1 LGKKLIAKA
10 IFTSFGTR
18 MDNARDALF
27 AGRSALMSPS
37 GYGEIVE
44 NQEPEKILAKGNEA
58 IAMAAID
65 SGCLLY
71 FGYPIT
77 PQNDIPEYL
86 SKHLPALGG
95 EFIQAE
101 SEIASINLLLGASAT
116 GARAMTS
123 SSSPGI
129 SLMQEG
135 ISYMAGSEL
144 PGLIV
149 NISRSGPGLGGISP
163 SQGDYFQATRGGG
176 HGDYRM
182 IVLAPS
188 SVQEMYDLTC
198 LAFDL
203 SDKYR
208 NPAMIL
214 GDALIGQMK
223 EPLLRKKSVRM
234 NLPPKDWALTGAKG
248 RKANRL
254 KSLYL
259 QDGELSEHNWK
270 LHHKYEQMKK
280 EEVSFESFLT
290 EDAKLIVAAFGSMA
304 RVSKTS
310 VELAREEG
318 MKVGLLRPITL
329 FPFPEK
335 ALDDLSR
342 RVKRFLTV
350 ELNTGQ
356 MVEDVKLSAER
367 DAQLYFYGRPPG
379 SLPSPEEV
387 LEEIKK
393 VYEEAPNAKHQIPNK
408 FQ

>member
-1 LGKKLIAKA
+1 
-10 IFTSFGTR
+10 
-18 MDNARDALF
+18 MDNARDVLF
-27 AGRSALMSPS
+27 VVRSVPMLPS
-37 GYGEIVE
+37 KYGGIVK

-58 IAMAAID
+58 IAMATID

-208 NPAMIL
+208 NPTMIL

-223 EPLLRKKSVRM
+223 EPLVRRKSKKM
-234 NLPPKDWALTGAKG
+234 DLPPKDWALTGATG
-248 RKANRL
+248 RKPHRI

-259 QDGELSEHNWK
+259 QEGELTEHNWK
-270 LHHKYEQMKK
+270 LYQKYERMKK
-280 EEVSFESFLT
+280 EEVRFET
-290 EDAKLIVAAFGSMA
+290 VNAEDTRFIIVAFGSMA
-304 RVSKTS
+304 RVSKTAM
-310 VELAREEG
+310 ELAREEG
-318 MKVGLLRPITL
+318 MKVGLFRPITL
-329 FPFPEK
+329 FPYPEK
-335 ALDDLSR
+335 ALFDISK
-342 RVKRFLTV
+342 RVKQFLTV

-356 MVEDVKLSAER
+356 MVEDVKLSVDR
-367 DAQLYFYGRPPG
+367 DAQVYFYGKPPG
-379 SLPSPEEV
+379 ALPPPEEILV
-387 LEEIKK
+387 EIKK
-393 VYEEAPNAKHQIPNK
+393 YYSEGHGA
-408 FQ
+408 

>member
-1 LGKKLIAKA
+1 
-10 IFTSFGTR
+10 
-18 MDNARDALF
+18 MD
-27 AGRSALMSPS
+27 
-37 GYGEIVE
+37 
-44 NQEPEKILAKGNEA
+44 QTPEKLLVKGNEA

-86 SKHLPALGG
+86 SKHLPLIGG

-135 ISYMAGSEL
+135 ISYLAGSEL
-144 PGLIV
+144 PALIV

-188 SVQEMYDLTC
+188 TVQEMYDLTC

-203 SDKYR
+203 SDQYR

-223 EPLLRKKSVRM
+223 EPLVRKKPETM
-234 NLPPKDWALTGAKG
+234 DLPSKDWALSGAQC
-248 RKANRL
+248 RKPNRI

-259 QDGELSEHNWK
+259 QDGELSVHNWK
-270 LHHKYEQMKK
+270 LHQKYERMKK
-280 EEVSFESFLT
+280 EEVRFESFRL
-290 EDAKLIVAAFGSMA
+290 EDAQLVVAAFGSMA
-304 RVSKTS
+304 RVSRTS

-318 MKVGLLRPITL
+318 LKVGLFRPITL

-335 ALDDLSR
+335 AIFDLSNK
-342 RVKRFLTV
+342 VKLFLTV

-356 MVEDVKLSAER
+356 MVEDVRLSVSR
-367 DAQLYFYGRPPG
+367 DADVSFYGRPPG

-393 VYEEAPNAKHQIPNK
+393 SYSIEHRV
-408 FQ
+408 

>member
-1 LGKKLIAKA
+1 
-10 IFTSFGTR
+10 
-18 MDNARDALF
+18 MDNARDARF
-27 AGRSALMSPS
+27 AGRSVLTSPF
-37 GYGEIVE
+37 GYGETVE
-44 NQEPEKILAKGNEA
+44 NQEPERILAKGNEA

-65 SGCLLY
+65 SGCFLY

-77 PQNDIPEYL
+77 PQNDIPEFL

-95 EFIQAE
+95 KFIQAE

-223 EPLLRKKSVRM
+223 EPLVRRKPAKM
-234 NLPPKDWALTGAKG
+234 DLPPKDWALTGAKG
-248 RKANRL
+248 RKPNRL

-259 QDGELSEHNWK
+259 QEGELSEHNWK
-270 LHHKYEQMKK
+270 LYHKYEQMKK
-280 EEVSFESFLT
+280 EEVRFESFFT
-290 EDAKLIVAAFGSMA
+290 EDAKLMVAAFGSMA

-318 MKVGLLRPITL
+318 LKVGLLRPITL

-335 ALDDLSR
+335 AFDDLSR
-342 RVKRFLTV
+342 RVKLFLTV

-356 MVEDVKLSAER
+356 MVEDVKLSVER
-367 DAQLYFYGRPPG
+367 DAQVNFYGRPPG

-393 VYEEAPNAKHQIPNK
+393 YYH
-408 FQ
+408 

>member
-1 LGKKLIAKA
+1 
-10 IFTSFGTR
+10 
-18 MDNARDALF
+18 MDQDF
-27 AGRSALMSPS
+27 
-37 GYGEIVE
+37 
-44 NQEPEKILAKGNEA
+44 EKILVRGNEA
-58 IAMAAID
+58 VAMGAID
-65 SGCLLY
+65 AGCLLF

-77 PQNDIPEYL
+77 PQNEIPEYL
-86 SKHLPALGG
+86 SKHLPPLGG
-95 EFIQAE
+95 TFIQAE

-116 GARAMTS
+116 GARAMSS

-144 PGLIV
+144 PAVIV
-149 NISRSGPGLGGISP
+149 NISRSGPGLGGISA

-188 SVQEMYDLTC
+188 TIQEMYDLTC

-223 EPLLRKKSVRM
+223 EPLVRRKPEKM
-234 NLPPKDWALTGAKG
+234 NLPPKDWALTGARG
-248 RKANRL
+248 RKPNRI

-259 QDGELSEHNWK
+259 QEGELTEHNWK
-270 LHHKYEQMKK
+270 LYQKYERMKK
-280 EEVSFESFLT
+280 EEVRFET
-290 EDAKLIVAAFGSMA
+290 VNVEDARFIIVAFGSMA
-304 RVSKTS
+304 RVSKTAM
-310 VELAREEG
+310 ELAREEG
-318 MKVGLLRPITL
+318 MKVGLFRPITL
-329 FPFPEK
+329 FPYPEK
-335 ALDDLSR
+335 GLFNISK
-342 RVKRFLTV
+342 RVKQFLTV

-356 MVEDVKLSAER
+356 MVEDVKLSVDR
-367 DAQLYFYGRPPG
+367 DAEVYFYGKPPG
-379 SLPSPEEV
+379 ALPPPEEV

-393 VYEEAPNAKHQIPNK
+393 YYK
-408 FQ
+408 

>member
-1 LGKKLIAKA
+1 MTDQNSEKL
-10 IFTSFGTR
+10 
-18 MDNARDALF
+18 
-27 AGRSALMSPS
+27 
-37 GYGEIVE
+37 
-44 NQEPEKILAKGNEA
+44 LAKGNEA
-58 IAMAAID
+58 IAMGAID

-86 SKHLPALGG
+86 SKNLPLLGG

-144 PGLIV
+144 PAVIV

-188 SVQEMYDLTC
+188 TVQEMYDLTC
-198 LAFDL
+198 LAFEL

-208 NPAMIL
+208 NPALIL

-223 EPLLRKKSVRM
+223 EPLVRKRPERIE
-234 NLPPKDWALTGAKG
+234 LPPKDWALTGASG
-248 RKANRL
+248 RKPNRI

-270 LHHKYEQMKK
+270 LYQKYEKMKR
-280 EEVSFESFLT
+280 EEVRFETFFI
-290 EDAKLIVAAFGSMA
+290 EDASMVIVAFGSMA
-304 RVSKTS
+304 RISKTS
-310 VELAREEG
+310 VEVARREG
-318 MKVGLLRPITL
+318 LKVGLFRPITL

-335 ALDDLSR
+335 ALFDLSR
-342 RVKRFLTV
+342 DVKFFLTV

-356 MVEDVKLSAER
+356 MVEDVKLSVLR
-367 DAQLYFYGRPPG
+367 DAEVYFYGRPPG
-379 SLPSPEEV
+379 SLPTPEEV
-387 LEEIKK
+387 FEEVKK
-393 VYEEAPNAKHQIPNK
+393 CYRFNS
-408 FQ
+408 